1 MILTEL
7 EKKKINKMTGELYE
21 LATDIR
27 KGHVE
32 LNSAREYNITAR
44 NIQNQYKV
52 LFTNELDAITF
63 LKESNL
69 NENWSNN

>member
-52 LFTNELDAITF
+52 LFTNELLARMTGRQLK
-63 LKESNL
+63 LKEAV
-69 NENWSNN
+69 